1 MVVLLVVAEVVASAT
16 FPTASAD
23 FALDDVI
30 VLLTAT
36 VVAVTVRVCVERSAG
51 VVMLAS
57 LAKIAAQKAFDE
69 LAAGVW

>member
-1 MVVLLVVAEVVASAT
+1 MLVVAEAVASAT

-23 FALDDVI
+23 FALDDVT

-36 VVAVTVRVCVERSAG
+36 VVAVTVRVFVERSAG
-51 VVMLAS
+51 DVLLAS

-69 LAAGVW
+69 LAAGAFM

>member
-1 MVVLLVVAEVVASAT
+1 MLVVVEAVASAT
-16 FPTASAD
+16 VPTASAD
-23 FALDDVI
+23 FALDDVMI
-30 VLLTAT
+30 LLTAI

-51 VVMLAS
+51 DVLLAS